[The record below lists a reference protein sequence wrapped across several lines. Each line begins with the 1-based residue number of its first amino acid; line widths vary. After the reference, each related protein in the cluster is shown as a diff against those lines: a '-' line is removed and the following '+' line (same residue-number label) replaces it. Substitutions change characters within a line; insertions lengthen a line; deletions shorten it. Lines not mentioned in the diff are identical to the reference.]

1 MIKALVL
8 ALTLTIAGCS
18 QYRTLVG
25 EEGRKASDAALHD
38 AIWVTCDVSTRGA
51 WTRLF
56 DTREEQELAEAFCSM
71 ANK

>member
-25 EEGRKASDAALHD
+25 EEGRKASDAAQAGRPLP
-38 AIWVTCDVSTRGA
+38 
-51 WTRLF
+51 
-56 DTREEQELAEAFCSM
+56 LADPHHWA
-71 ANK
+71 